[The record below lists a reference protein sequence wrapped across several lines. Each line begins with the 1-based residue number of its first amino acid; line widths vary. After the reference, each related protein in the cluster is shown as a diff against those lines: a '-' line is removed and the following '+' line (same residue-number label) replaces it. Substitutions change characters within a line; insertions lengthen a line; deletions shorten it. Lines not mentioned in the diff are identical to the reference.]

1 MRPPLPAPHGV
12 RGIPD
17 VERHH
22 PPGDELLNRLE
33 LRIRTQLL
41 GLLRFGL
48 GLDDR
53 TSPGFRLGW
62 GGVIVGDV
70 SLERGVLRVH
80 GRRLVGTHGAVD
92 IGGEWGAQLVVQA
105 HRAVTTG
112 IAPSATAGQHRTTS
126 HRSSL
131 SVANRHPHAPTR
143 VLTGSKSSAASSGA

>member
-1 MRPPLPAPHGV
+1 MRPPLSAPHGV
-12 RGIPD
+12 RGVPD

-22 PPGDELLNRLE
+22 PPGDELLDRPE
-33 LRIRTQLL
+33 LRVRTQLL
-41 GLLRFGL
+41 GLLRLRL

-62 GGVIVGDV
+62 GGVIGG
-70 SLERGVLRVH
+70 SACLKGGVLRVH
-80 GRRLVGTHGAVD
+80 GRRLVGTHGAVAV
-92 IGGEWGAQLVVQA
+92 GGGWGAQLVVQA

-112 IAPSATAGQHRTTS
+112 IAPSATAGQDRTTS

>member
-1 MRPPLPAPHGV
+1 VCPPLSAPHGV
-12 RGIPD
+12 RGVPD

-22 PPGDELLNRLE
+22 PPGHELLNRLE
-33 LRIRTQLL
+33 LRVRTQLL
-41 GLLRFGL
+41 GLLGL

-53 TSPGFRLGW
+53 TGPGFRLGW

-70 SLERGVLRVH
+70 SLERGVLCIH
-80 GRRLVGTHGAVD
+80 GGGLVGTRGAIAV
-92 IGGEWGAQLVVQA
+92 GGGWGAQLVVQA

-112 IAPSATAGQHRTTS
+112 IAPSATAGQDRTTS

-143 VLTGSKSSAASSGA
+143 VLTGSKSSASSSGA

>member
-1 MRPPLPAPHGV
+1 VRPPLPAPHGV
-12 RGIPD
+12 RGIPH

-22 PPGDELLNRLE
+22 PPGHELLDRPE

-41 GLLRFGL
+41 GLRLGL

-70 SLERGVLRVH
+70 SLERGALCIH
-80 GRRLVGTHGAVD
+80 GGGLVGTRGAIAV
-92 IGGEWGAQLVVQA
+92 GGGRGAQLVVHA

-112 IAPSATAGQHRTTS
+112 IAPSATAGQDRTTS
-126 HRSSL
+126 HRSPL